1 MIPSDFAYKTI
12 SDSHAWYQ
20 EQVKSL
26 KETYRMK
33 DIMILKHL
41 KTIENLS
48 SSKNYNNCYT
58 TTTSTS
64 WNNDSEMPISNNAH
78 LVLPQ

>member
-1 MIPSDFAYKTI
+1 MWICRISCDSFSFNTRYDYVIPSDFAYKTI

-26 KETYRMK
+26 KETCRMK

-41 KTIENLS
+41 ETIEN
-48 SSKNYNNCYT
+48 
-58 TTTSTS
+58 
-64 WNNDSEMPISNNAH
+64 
-78 LVLPQ
+78 